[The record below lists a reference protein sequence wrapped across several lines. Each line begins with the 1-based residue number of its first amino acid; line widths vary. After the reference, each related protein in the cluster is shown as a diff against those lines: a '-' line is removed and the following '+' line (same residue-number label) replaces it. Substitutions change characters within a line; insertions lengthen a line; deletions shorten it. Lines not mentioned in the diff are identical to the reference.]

1 MTSIEIRENGLLV
14 KNKKIKFGNYAY
26 ISTTKATTGITIPN
40 LKGIYQYGTAYNAN
54 TFIQLLGRLR
64 SGGFVHYIQPKFEHQ
79 QEKFVKN
86 HTIGLVK
93 GFQELNVVKLSE
105 SFSTPEFQNWIRNN
119 FYIPFHQ
126 KDLEG
131 FLDHFK
137 EALQVIEAKGLG
149 HFTIE
154 RDDYIF
160 TGAKVIN
167 IEELFDSSDTINF
180 EKYIDRIIID
190 WLNQN
195 GVELLNEIYNLS
207 FVIKEVKYQKS
218 VQKMELISSDDK
230 EQKREKRKKLNS
242 ETKEFYNQLEQK
254 FQGCLPLKTLKK
266 SFSLGELTRLNE
278 IDIDLEEIKNIKHQ
292 YDKIVLLKSKMIP
305 IKKILQI
312 AKKIIEKNGYCLI
325 RDLDN
330 ELQKIYIINS
340 RTKMV
345 YFKFLIDI
353 FQNSSFNSEIQYM
366 ERKQIGNK
374 RVFNLLIMK
383 K

>member
-1 MTSIEIRENGLLV
+1 MIYCSSKKKVEEVTKLLIKNKIQVFSMTSIEIRENGLLV

-40 LKGIYQYGTAYNAN
+40 LKGIYQYGTAYNSN

-86 HTIGLVK
+86 HTIGLIK
-93 GFQELNVVKLSE
+93 GFQKLNVTKLSN
-105 SFSTPEFQNWIRNN
+105 SFNSPNFQKWIRNN

-149 HFTIE
+149 HFNIE

-167 IEELFDSSDTINF
+167 IEELFESSDTINF

-195 GVELLNEIYNLS
+195 GVELLNEVYNLS

-218 VQKMELISSDDK
+218 IQKMELISSDDK
-230 EQKREKRKKLNS
+230 EQKREKRKKS
-242 ETKEFYNQLEQK
+242 IRNQ
-254 FQGCLPLKTLKK
+254 G
-266 SFSLGELTRLNE
+266 
-278 IDIDLEEIKNIKHQ
+278 
-292 YDKIVLLKSKMIP
+292 VL
-305 IKKILQI
+305 
-312 AKKIIEKNGYCLI
+312 
-325 RDLDN
+325 
-330 ELQKIYIINS
+330 
-340 RTKMV
+340 
-345 YFKFLIDI
+345 
-353 FQNSSFNSEIQYM
+353 
-366 ERKQIGNK
+366 
-374 RVFNLLIMK
+374 
-383 K
+383 